1 MTDKQ
6 ENLADNWIERYSR
19 NILLPG
25 VGGRGQRRLWDAR
38 VAVVGLGGLGSPAA
52 LYLAAAGVGALDLID
67 SDAVDLSNLQRQI
80 LHGTPDLGRP
90 KTASAGEAIAR
101 LNPAVHLHLHAER
114 LDAGN
119 AAELLGKANVILDGS
134 DNFATR
140 YLVNETAVRLGT
152 PLVTASLF
160 RFEGQAAVF
169 LNAGGAEEPCYR
181 CLFPVPPPAGAL
193 PSCQEAGIL
202 GTVAGM
208 LGTIQATE
216 ALKLLLGIG
225 EPLAGRVLGVDAL
238 SMEFT
243 SLRVRRNPAC
253 PLHGAGGSIPS
264 ARRPSDSA

>member
-6 ENLADNWIERYSR
+6 GNLPANWLERYSR

-25 VGGRGQRRLWDAR
+25 VGGRGQRRLLAAR

-52 LYLAAAGVGALDLID
+52 LYLAASGVGTLDLID
-67 SDAVDLSNLQRQI
+67 SDAVELSNLQRQI

-90 KTASAGEAIAR
+90 KTASAGEALAR
-101 LNPAVHLHLHAER
+101 LNPGVHLNLHAER
-114 LDAGN
+114 LDSGN
-119 AAELLGKANVILDGS
+119 AAELLGKADVILDGS

-140 YLVNETAVRLGT
+140 YLVNETAVRLGR

-169 LNAGGAEEPCYR
+169 LNAGGPEEPCYR

-202 GTVAGM
+202 GSVAGL

-225 EPLAGRVLGVDAL
+225 EPLTGRVLGVDAL

-243 SLRVRRNPAC
+243 TLRVRRNPAC
-253 PLHGAGGSIPS
+253 PLHGAESSMLPPFH
-264 ARRPSDSA
+264 PSDST